1 MAVVAAPTGLAAVGG
16 RLLASPPPPPPMSE
30 HGEGGD
36 PPPMSARPAISIVT
50 PTFNRRDVLARALSS
65 AQAQTVANFEH
76 IVVDDASDDGTADM
90 CQRLGDPRIRVHRF
104 ERRQG
109 ANAARN
115 QGVSMARAPVVT
127 FLDSDDEFLPHRLAH
142 VLGILAAEPEVDL
155 VLSSFRVRRDGHE
168 AAGVNRDKRFD
179 GAWLEELLMWHA
191 LYLGGSSITLRRDV
205 ATRFPWAPALRRMQ
219 DRELLLHLASEHA
232 PGRLVKWARVVDEID
247 WTKHE
252 SADSIS
258 APAHGFVRALGD
270 LMELHPE
277 LLARHGLAVRYQVVR
292 HLKTQLGRR
301 RARAVAAT
309 LLENGRAP
317 HFRFSL
323 SSLLAAYWQGRT
335 IRRQM
340 IRVGMNGTAPIAER
354 DIRSSAV
361 TVSRAA

>member
-1 MAVVAAPTGLAAVGG
+1 ML
-16 RLLASPPPPPPMSE
+16 
-30 HGEGGD
+30 
-36 PPPMSARPAISIVT
+36 ARPAISIIT
-50 PTFNRRDVLARALSS
+50 PTFNRRDALARAVESTRRQS
-65 AQAQTVANFEH
+65 MSDFEH
-76 IVVDDASDDGTADM
+76 IVVDDASDDGSADM
-90 CQRLGDPRIRVHRF
+90 CRRLGDPRIHVHRF
-104 ERRQG
+104 DRRQG

-155 VLSSFRVRRDGHE
+155 VLSSFRVRRE
-168 AAGVNRDKRFD
+168 AGDVASVNRDKHFD

-205 ATRFPWAPALRRMQ
+205 ARRYPWAPTLRRMQ
-219 DRELLLHLASEHA
+219 DREFLLHLAATHV
-232 PGRLVKWARVVDEID
+232 PGRLVKWARVVDEVD

-270 LMELHPE
+270 LMQLHPE
-277 LLARHGLAVRYQVVR
+277 LMARHGLAVRYQVVR
-292 HLKTQLGRR
+292 HLKAQIGSR
-301 RARAVAAT
+301 RARSVVDT
-309 LLENGRAP
+309 LVENGRVP

-323 SSLLAAYWQGRT
+323 PSLLAAYWEGRG

-340 IRVGMNGTAPIAER
+340 IRVGMNGTVPIAES
-354 DIRSSAV
+354 DVRSGPLP
-361 TVSRAA
+361 VSRAA